1 MKKDGSNLRPLI
13 QNLILGSVTGIVVG
27 YVIRVYYQYVTG
39 TDIVWIMFFI
49 IGPLIGFLSGRER
62 ERIEKLKKEKELLQE
77 NLDKVQL
84 AFRRSANRYR
94 LLIESA
100 SDAIFL
106 TTTDGR
112 FIVFNEAT
120 CLLSGYRRE
129 ELKKMNLS
137 SLQADE
143 DDGVKHR
150 KAWLDNGICRY
161 EDKWHTKDGHE
172 IYLEINAKWTQ
183 ISGYEL
189 ILHVGRDIIR
199 RKETDEAGKSNE
211 IKGFQT
217 EKVIETAK
225 MQQIMYDDIYK
236 PVQKIMDNVTMLL
249 NDFPVPEQKEKFADL
264 LKQWEDARN
273 FIKEFTAKSKRDLND
288 KPSQWDLN
296 EIIIQE
302 LRYIE
307 KVMDT
312 SGFVVQTSFSPNLP
326 VIWGFGRDYS
336 LIFHTLFRAVIESMT
351 SSEKKEITVTS
362 NSYEEKNVVEVHF
375 PFAENF
381 KSNLVKAV
389 DPLFKRGAWMMEKQ
403 KEMGTSVLQ
412 NFLKSAGGDFEIT
425 STKGK
430 GTVVRIRIPTSQ
442 SRKVESQKQETEKDQ
457 ESSVAV

>member
-1 MKKDGSNLRPLI
+1 MKKDGNNLRPLI
-13 QNLILGSVTGIVVG
+13 QNMILGSVTGIVVG

-77 NLDKVQL
+77 NLDKVQI
-84 AFRRSANRYR
+84 AFRRSTNRYR

-120 CLLSGYRRE
+120 CLLSGYKRE

-137 SLQADE
+137 DLQADG
-143 DDGVKHR
+143 DDTVKHR

-161 EDKWHTKDGHE
+161 EDKWHTKDGND

-189 ILHVGRDIIR
+189 ILHIGRDIIR

-217 EKVIETAK
+217 DKIIEAAK
-225 MQQIMYDDIYK
+225 IQQIMHDI
-236 PVQKIMDNVTMLL
+236 MTLL
-249 NDFPVPEQKEKFADL
+249 NDFPVPEQKERIADSL
-264 LKQWEDARN
+264 SQWEKARN
-273 FIKEFTAKSKRDLND
+273 FIKEFTAKSSRDLNN

-312 SGFVVQTSFSPNLP
+312 AGFVVQTSFSPDLS

-336 LIFHTLFRAVIESMT
+336 LIFNTLFRAVIESMA
-351 SSEKKEITVTS
+351 SSENKEMTVATHHYS
-362 NSYEEKNVVEVHF
+362 EQNVVEVHF
-375 PFAENF
+375 PYVENF
-381 KSNLVKAV
+381 ESNLIKAV
-389 DPLFKRGAWMMEKQ
+389 DPLFKRGSWMVEKQ
-403 KEMGTSVLQ
+403 KEMGASVLY
-412 NFLKSAGGDFEIT
+412 NFLKSVGGDFEID

-430 GTVVRIRIPTSQ
+430 ETVVKIRIPTSQ
-442 SRKVESQKQETEKDQ
+442 SRKGEVKNQKLEKDQ
-457 ESSVAV
+457 ESSVAA